1 MVRLE
6 YIKIFHGF
14 LIKANF
20 NSSIISY
27 DEGETWDM
35 QNEITLAEAY
45 NGDLGYPATVQLN
58 DGTLLTVFYQ
68 QDVRNES
75 TSIFTT
81 HWKLK

>member
-1 MVRLE
+1 
-6 YIKIFHGF
+6 
-14 LIKANF
+14 
-20 NSSIISY
+20 
-27 DEGETWDM
+27 M

-68 QDVRNES
+68 QDVRNEP